1 MMEER
6 LRGQQNNQGVQ
17 HNTQNKFPP
26 ELMRRFEI
34 YFKNVSSAKSI
45 AIRDIKA
52 DHVGKLVT
60 VRGVVTR

>member
-6 LRGQQNNQGVQ
+6 LRGQQNNQGT
-17 HNTQNKFPP
+17 HNPQNKFPP

-34 YFKNVSSAKSI
+34 YLRNKSSAKSI
-45 AIRDIKA
+45 PIREIKA
-52 DHVGKLVT
+52 SHVGRLVT